1 MKKLSKNARQLLFAI
16 GERDKRDI
24 GAYELGMTY
33 DEFIDACEELRR
45 ELLLDHLYLS
55 EISVA
60 DIMGVTLQSPSLTTR
75 GEEVF
80 KELQE
85 N

>member
-24 GAYELGMTY
+24 GAHELGMTY
-33 DEFIDACEELRR
+33 DEFMDACEELRR
-45 ELLLDHLYLS
+45 ELLLDHLHFS
-55 EISVA
+55 EIGTT
-60 DIMGVTLQSPSLTTR
+60 DIIGVTLQSPSLTTR